1 MAIKNLLVAY
11 NGTESS
17 DAALQS
23 ALYLREKYDAHLTGL
38 LAYGVTNS
46 HQAANA
52 WIPLHVKEL
61 LEEAKKEAARQV
73 REKFTGL
80 TEAAGA
86 ADKIHWIAE
95 VGQADATV
103 AKYAR
108 LFDLTILGRYDAVL
122 DEDQSVLHPDA
133 ITMISGRPVLLVP
146 REFDMS
152 TVSEHAVV
160 AWDGKRA
167 SARALGDAMQMLE
180 TESLVT
186 VVTVADGVSEANLP
200 GMDIETMLKR
210 HDINTKI
217 VKLEKNGHSIGKTI
231 LGYLDETQPKLLV
244 MGAYEHS
251 KFRQSIVG
259 GVTNNVLKKA
269 KMPILISH

>member
-23 ALYLREKYDAHLTGL
+23 ALYLSKKYDAHLTGL
-38 LAYGVTNS
+38 LAYGVPNS

-52 WIPLHVKEL
+52 WIPQHVKEM
-61 LEEAKKEAARQV
+61 LEEAKTEAAKKI
-73 REKFTGL
+73 REKFIRL
-80 TEAAGA
+80 TQEAGST
-86 ADKIHWIAE
+86 DKVHWIAE
-95 VGQADATV
+95 AGQADATV

-122 DEDQSVLHPDA
+122 DEDQSILHPDT

-167 SARALGDAMQMLE
+167 SARALGDAMQILE
-180 TESLVT
+180 TESKVT
-186 VVTVADGVSEANLP
+186 VITVTDGNSDAHLP
-200 GMDIETMLKR
+200 GMNIETTLKR
-210 HDINTKI
+210 HDINTEM
-217 VKLEKNGHSIGKTI
+217 VKLEKKGHSIGKTI
-231 LGYLDETQPKLLV
+231 LAYLDETQPKLLV

-259 GVTNNVLKKA
+259 GVTNSVLKKA

>member
-17 DAALQS
+17 DAALKS
-23 ALYLREKYDAHLTGL
+23 ALYLSKKYDAHLTGL
-38 LAYGVTNS
+38 LAYGIPNA

-52 WIPLHVKEL
+52 WIPQHVKDL
-61 LEEAKKEAARQV
+61 LEEAKTDAAKQV
-73 REKFTGL
+73 KEKFIQL
-80 TEAAGA
+80 TQEAGA
-86 ADKIHWIAE
+86 TDKVHWISEA
-95 VGQADATV
+95 GQADATV

-108 LFDLTILGRYDAVL
+108 LFDLTVLGRYDAVL

-167 SARALGDAMQMLE
+167 SARALGDAMQILE

-186 VVTVADGVSEANLP
+186 VITVADGSSEAHLP
-200 GMDIETMLKR
+200 GMNIETMLTR
-210 HDINTKI
+210 HNINTKM
-217 VKLEKNGHSIGKTI
+217 VNLEKKGHSIGKTI
-231 LGYLDETQPKLLV
+231 LSFLEETQPKLLV